1 MSSRVVCV
9 RPDGAVPFVVLFPLS
24 YLPGMFWDAEQ
35 VLMQGATSEQQK
47 ENMLCLKM
55 SPSILALR
63 ANSKLVHIVTFFNT
77 DQHPSA
83 KAWNLVVVG
92 LSSLSSVFLCFFF
105 LFFFSFLKLILATKR
120 ICTTQSQFSFFIGG
134 IFPMSC
140 FLIGLQPIKK

>member
-1 MSSRVVCV
+1 MSSRVVRV

-55 SPSILALR
+55 SPSISALR
-63 ANSKLVHIVTFFNT
+63 ANSRLVHIVTFFNT

-105 LFFFSFLKLILATKR
+105 LFFFFFLKLILATKR
-120 ICTTQSQFSFFIGG
+120 ICTTQSQFSF
-134 IFPMSC
+134 SSLVAY
-140 FLIGLQPIKK
+140 FL

>member
-1 MSSRVVCV
+1 M
-9 RPDGAVPFVVLFPLS
+9 RPDGTVPFVVLFPLS

-63 ANSKLVHIVTFFNT
+63 ANSRLVHIVTFFHT

-105 LFFFSFLKLILATKR
+105 LFFFSF
-120 ICTTQSQFSFFIGG
+120 
-134 IFPMSC
+134 
-140 FLIGLQPIKK
+140 